1 MKKLSVPASAY
12 MVTIVKNI
20 ASSFEEKMLFQI
32 LQVSEIS

>member
-20 ASSFEEKMLFQI
+20 ASTKKKKMLFQI